1 MTTLNEITQYLKF
14 AYPDEH
20 FEVIDDKIEGHK
32 IEVLD
37 HAQYFSFEKEGFAFA
52 FTEIHHMIANLRQ
65 AGEIPEW
72 WSCDP
77 ESKWYRKP
85 EERSVILISHFVYMD
100 ISLFKNG
107 VFLVKNKP
115 CKAEFWQ
122 ESPPMP
128 IKIDE

>member
-20 FEVIDDKIEGHK
+20 FNVFDTEIIGRNIDIYDLSE
-32 IEVLD
+32 
-37 HAQYFSFEKEGFAFA
+37 YFSFEKKGLCFA

-77 ESKWYRKP
+77 KSKWYRVPEIGQGILVHGYDFGIKYRVEQYNFRMSASMKWRELPPEP
-85 EERSVILISHFVYMD
+85 EEGE
-100 ISLFKNG
+100 N
-107 VFLVKNKP
+107 
-115 CKAEFWQ
+115 Q
-122 ESPPMP
+122 
-128 IKIDE
+128 